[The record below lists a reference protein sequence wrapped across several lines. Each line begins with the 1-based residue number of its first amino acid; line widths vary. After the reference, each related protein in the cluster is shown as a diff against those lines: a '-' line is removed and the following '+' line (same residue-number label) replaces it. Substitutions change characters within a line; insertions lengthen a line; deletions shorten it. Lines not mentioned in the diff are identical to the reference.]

1 MIVFGIDR
9 LPSGKH
15 TENYGKSPFLM
26 GKSTISMVIFNGYF
40 DITRG
45 YIHGLSHPVPI
56 PVMAQPVLHG
66 SKLCKGPRG
75 WSKARNSWTVPRW
88 DKRGSLST
96 GLKKGIGLPII
107 IIIIIIII
115 MKQEPVLLGY
125 DTTPIDVCN
134 HLWLELHPQVLAKFA
149 QSNTISVD
157 PAVPSL
163 EGSIY
168 C

>member
-45 YIHGLSHPVPI
+45 YIHGLSRPVPI

-66 SKLCKGPRG
+66 SKLCKGPEGGRKLETLELCLG
-75 WSKARNSWTVPRW
+75 GTKGA
-88 DKRGSLST
+88 LYQL
-96 GLKKGIGLPII
+96 GLKK
-107 IIIIIIII
+107 
-115 MKQEPVLLGY
+115 E
-125 DTTPIDVCN
+125 
-134 HLWLELHPQVLAKFA
+134 
-149 QSNTISVD
+149 
-157 PAVPSL
+157 
-163 EGSIY
+163 
-168 C
+168 